1 MGLSPKFEIPKRI
14 GVGLAALGRPGYI
27 NLGRE
32 QHLGGRDEAS
42 MQAQAFVVLDAAWA
56 SGVRWFD
63 AARSYGKAEE
73 FLGAWLRERG
83 IKPSEVCVSSKWG
96 YRYNAGWRVT
106 TDGEPHEIKD
116 HSLAHLRSQ
125 TLETA
130 ALIGEYVDLYQIH
143 SATLDSGVLDDEA
156 VLAELRA
163 IKAERGWRIGASV
176 SSPAQADV
184 VAKALEAGGDEK
196 LFDALQVTYNV
207 LEQGPHD
214 ALVRAAEAGVDI
226 IVKEAMANGRAL
238 ECAPLVAKAAELD
251 VAPDALALAAV
262 LAQPFRPHVLS
273 GAVTADQLASNLG
286 ADACARRLADDPDLL
301 AELMRACR
309 QDGAA
314 YWKDRGALAWN

>member
-1 MGLSPKFEIPKRI
+1 MGLTPKFE
-14 GVGLAALGRPGYI
+14 
-27 NLGRE
+27 
-32 QHLGGRDEAS
+32 
-42 MQAQAFVVLDAAWA
+42 
-56 SGVRWFD
+56 
-63 AARSYGKAEE
+63 AEE

-130 ALIGEYVDLYQIH
+130 ALIGDYVDLYQIH

-251 VAPDALALAAV
+251 VAPDALAAAV
-262 LAQPFRPHVLS
+262 LAQRRP
-273 GAVTADQLASNLG
+273 ALG
-286 ADACARRLADDPDLL
+286 RRHGPARVEPRRGRVRPAPRGRPGLL

-314 YWKDRGALAWN
+314 YWKDRGAPRGTNRGPLIFRLPLDNRR

>member
-1 MGLSPKFEIPKRI
+1 MGLSRPNLRFRSASASASPRWAARATSISAASNTSAAATRRRCKRKRSKSSTRR
-14 GVGLAALGRPGYI
+14 GRPACAGSTP
-27 NLGRE
+27 R
-32 QHLGGRDEAS
+32 
-42 MQAQAFVVLDAAWA
+42 
-56 SGVRWFD
+56 
-63 AARSYGKAEE
+63 ARTARPSEE

-196 LFDALQVTYNV
+196 LFDALQVTYDV

-238 ECAPLVAKAAELD
+238 DRSAPLG
-251 VAPDALALAAV
+251 
-262 LAQPFRPHVLS
+262 R
-273 GAVTADQLASNLG
+273 VTRTSASNLG